1 MTTKIY
7 LWKKKSTISD
17 HANAS
22 FLAAVDGNGD
32 FYSRHMTITILCR
45 QMRSTKVVVEKC
57 ISRLKSPDYSYPLQ
71 RLSATKEYKLFSHT
85 TEDFE
90 IPLANYVADID
101 STIKTLKQKRTSD
114 GLSKLVTTVPLLSG
128 ELIDNS
134 SITNTFSFSSSNS
147 GITSRER
154 LSVAAVNWRSALRIF
169 SNWPCFLKA
178 YLYEQYSCLFQRNEQ
193 YVLLDYP

>member
-7 LWKKKSTISD
+7 LWQKKSTISD

-32 FYSRHMTITILCR
+32 FYSRHMMITILGR

-71 RLSATKEYKLFSHT
+71 RWSATKEYKLFSHT

-114 GLSKLVTTVPLLSG
+114 GLSKLVTTVPFLSG
-128 ELIDNS
+128 ELIQASVRTVLMPVSTKRTICSFRLPTVILIDQVAESPLYLLNS
-134 SITNTFSFSSSNS
+134 S
-147 GITSRER
+147 
-154 LSVAAVNWRSALRIF
+154 
-169 SNWPCFLKA
+169 CM
-178 YLYEQYSCLFQRNEQ
+178 
-193 YVLLDYP
+193 

>member
-7 LWKKKSTISD
+7 LWQKKSTISD

-32 FYSRHMTITILCR
+32 FYSRHMTITILGR

-71 RLSATKEYKLFSHT
+71 LWSATKEYKLFSHT

-90 IPLANYVADID
+90 LPLANYVADID
-101 STIKTLKQKRTSD
+101 STIKTLKQKRTSG
-114 GLSKLVTTVPLLSG
+114 GLSKLVTTVPFLSG

-134 SITNTFSFSSSNS
+134 SSPLQIQA
-147 GITSRER
+147 SRRE
-154 LSVAAVNWRSALRIF
+154 
-169 SNWPCFLKA
+169 K
-178 YLYEQYSCLFQRNEQ
+178 
-193 YVLLDYP
+193 DYR